1 VHPKR
6 RPWRQPCRVDQ
17 IGCEVEDRCD
27 LFIGS
32 VSQNWEPR
40 HPTCPRIR
48 ERGLTDLLGQGVLAK
63 YSYAPRHH
71 WYGASTVPMS
81 SPPTGGGFASCCTYQ
96 GYVPS

>member
-1 VHPKR
+1 VHPRR
-6 RPWRQPCRVDQ
+6 RPWRQPCRADQ

-48 ERGLTDLLGQGVLAK
+48 ERGLTDLLGQGYL
-63 YSYAPRHH
+63 R
-71 WYGASTVPMS
+71 STRTRQGITGTAQVP
-81 SPPTGGGFASCCTYQ
+81 YR
-96 GYVPS
+96 